1 MLLGN
6 GIAVEARSEDGV
18 VAGVDVVETVGKS
31 KSSLAGV
38 STATFA
44 AVGVITPKE
53 I

>member
-6 GIAVEARSEDGV
+6 GIAVEARSEVGV
-18 VAGVDVVETVGKS
+18 VAGVDVVETVDKS
-31 KSSLAGV
+31 KIPVAGV
-38 STATFA
+38 SLGASA